1 MSILKSELENY
12 KLNQQQE
19 QSDVLLMVPETN
31 IEKNNIVKY
40 LNYVLNLF
48 LLIKKVNFY
57 LKKKKKYIILIKK
70 KQ

>member
-12 KLNQQQE
+12 KLNQHQE

-57 LKKKKKYIILIKK
+57 LK
-70 KQ
+70 

>member
-57 LKKKKKYIILIKK
+57 LK
-70 KQ
+70 

>member
-12 KLNQQQE
+12 KLNQHQE